1 MKKEFI
7 RNDRLILKSQ
17 LRFRNKKHNVFIE
30 EINKIALVLTMIK
43 QNNQSIK

>member
-30 EINKIALVLTMIK
+30 EINKIALGV
-43 QNNQSIK
+43 NNDKTKQSIN

>member
-7 RNDRLILKSQ
+7 RNDRLISKSQ

-30 EINKIALVLTMIK
+30 EINKIALGA
-43 QNNQSIK
+43 NNDKTKQSIN